1 MKKLTKDEK
10 SSKENT
16 IYNQIE
22 ELFKNHKSNRH
33 MKLYI
38 GKESFERWNEI
49 FKEEFKNHNKL

>member
-1 MKKLTKDEK
+1 MKKSIKDVK

-22 ELFKNHKSNRH
+22 DLLKNQKSNRH

-38 GKESFERWNEI
+38 GKELFERWNEI